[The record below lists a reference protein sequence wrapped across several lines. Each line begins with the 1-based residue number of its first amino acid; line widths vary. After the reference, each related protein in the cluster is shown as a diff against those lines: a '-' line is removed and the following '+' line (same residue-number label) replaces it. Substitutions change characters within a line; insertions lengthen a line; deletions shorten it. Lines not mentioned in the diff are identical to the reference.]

1 MIVKIAEQNFEFD
14 LSKSIGQRE
23 LLDKLFL
30 AYRNK
35 FPFFINLLISIC
47 EIKNVEQ
54 ENKFALAY
62 TKLNIDSERIDIF
75 LNFEK
80 MEKKEFTAEEFL
92 YLIFHEL
99 LHNYFYHFQRF
110 EEFDKDGYYELSNIV
125 QDYYVNAYCN
135 ELIGKHVYEQLEKKH
150 IKGINYDSI
159 FELCKF
165 NNISGLPTSQELRQ
179 QWTDIKLMKFLI
191 NNGIKKNNSSSDNS
205 KDENN
210 SNKNNSKNNNSDN
223 KEVLKIDEHSLSKI
237 SESKNEKNKKL
248 SENSI
253 KEIFKNKIEVIENE
267 LKSQNYSTTESSLFE
282 RKADSIKP
290 DYFLNILKLK
300 RIITKALGK
309 NIEKSYKKLHR
320 KKQGSEIVFKGNL
333 KTNGYKLIIGIDV
346 SGSISEQDL
355 NMFINMLY
363 GLNKKKK
370 DYLFDIIYWS
380 NNDIKKNK
388 TYFEDISDIK
398 EFAKKKVYSTG
409 GTDVTEFHKYLNERY
424 KEPIE
429 VINITDG
436 YFYYDKN
443 LNNNI
448 LKYHFVLTEGVDKS
462 FKDFYSGNTF
472 DIVSIKQEKN

>member
-14 LSKSIGQRE
+14 LNKSIGQRE

-54 ENKFALAY
+54 KHKFALAY

-80 MEKKEFTAEEFL
+80 MEKKNFTAEEFL

-110 EEFDKDGYYELSNIV
+110 EEFDKDGYHELSNIV
-125 QDYYVNAYCN
+125 QDYYVNAYCD
-135 ELIGKHVYEQLEKKH
+135 ELIGKHIYENLKNKN

-159 FELCKF
+159 SELCKF
-165 NNISGLPTSQELRQ
+165 NNISGLPKEQELRQ
-179 QWTDIKLMKFLI
+179 QWTDIKLIKFLI
-191 NNGIKKNNSSSDNS
+191 NNEIKKNSPSNDNDKKGNS
-205 KDENN
+205 ENN
-210 SNKNNSKNNNSDN
+210 NVENEEN
-223 KEVLKIDEHSLSKI
+223 LKIDEHSLCKI
-237 SESKNEKNKKL
+237 SEPKNEKNKNL

-253 KEIFKNKIEVIENE
+253 KEIFKNKIEIIENE
-267 LKSQNYSTTESSLFE
+267 LKSQNYSTTESNLFE

-309 NIEKSYKKLHR
+309 NTEKSYKKLHR

-346 SGSISEQDL
+346 SGSITEADL
-355 NMFINMLY
+355 EKFINMLY

-380 NNDIKKNK
+380 DNDIKKNK

-398 EFAKKKVYSTG
+398 EFAKKKIYSTG
-409 GTDVTEFHKYLNERY
+409 GTDVTEFHNYLNERY

-443 LNNNI
+443 LNKNI
-448 LKYHFVLTEGVDKS
+448 QKYHFVLTEGLNES
-462 FKDFYSGNTF
+462 FKDFYSENTF

>member
-54 ENKFALAY
+54 EHKFALAY

-80 MEKKEFTAEEFL
+80 MQKKNFTAEEFL

-110 EEFDKDGYYELSNIV
+110 EEFDKDGYSELSNIV

-135 ELIGKHVYEQLEKKH
+135 ELIGEHVYKNLKNKK
-150 IKGINYDSI
+150 INGINYDSI
-159 FELCKF
+159 SELCNF
-165 NNISGLPTSQELRQ
+165 NNISGLPKEEELRQ

-191 NNGIKKNNSSSDNS
+191 NNGTKKNSPSNDNG
-205 KDENN
+205 KDKNGN
-210 SNKNNSKNNNSDN
+210 NKNNNTENEEN
-223 KEVLKIDEHSLSKI
+223 LKIDEHSLCKI
-237 SESKNEKNKKL
+237 SEPKNEKNKNL

-253 KEIFKNKIEVIENE
+253 KEIFKNKIEVVENE
-267 LKSQNYSTTESSLFE
+267 LKSQNYSTTESGLFE

-300 RIITKALGK
+300 RIIIKALGK
-309 NIEKSYKKLHR
+309 NTEKSYKKLHR

-355 NMFINMLY
+355 NLFINMLY

-398 EFAKKKVYSTG
+398 EFAKKGVYSTG

-436 YFYYDKN
+436 YFSYDKN

-448 LKYHFVLTEGVDKS
+448 QKYHFVLTEQLSES
-462 FKDFYSGNTF
+462 FKNFYSGNTF

>member
-54 ENKFALAY
+54 EHKFALAY

-80 MEKKEFTAEEFL
+80 MENKNFTAEEFL

-110 EEFDKDGYYELSNIV
+110 EEFDKDGYSELSNIV

-135 ELIGKHVYEQLEKKH
+135 ELIGEHVYKNLKNKK
-150 IKGINYDSI
+150 IDGINYDSI
-159 FELCKF
+159 SELCNF
-165 NNISGLPTSQELRQ
+165 NNISGLPKEEELRQ

-191 NNGIKKNNSSSDNS
+191 NNGTKKNSPSNDNG
-205 KDENN
+205 KDKNGN
-210 SNKNNSKNNNSDN
+210 NKNNNTKNEEN
-223 KEVLKIDEHSLSKI
+223 LKIDEHSLCKI
-237 SESKNEKNKKL
+237 SEPKNEKNKNL

-253 KEIFKNKIEVIENE
+253 KEIFKNKIEVVDNE
-267 LKSQNYSTTESSLFE
+267 LKSQNYSTTESGLFE

-309 NIEKSYKKLHR
+309 NTEKSYKKLHR

-355 NMFINMLY
+355 NLFINMLY

-398 EFAKKKVYSTG
+398 EFAKKGVYSTG

-436 YFYYDKN
+436 YFSYDKN
-443 LNNNI
+443 LNSNI
-448 LKYHFVLTEGVDKS
+448 QKYHFVLTEQLSES
-462 FKDFYSGNTF
+462 FKNFYSGNTF
-472 DIVSIKQEKN
+472 DIVNIKQEKN

>member
-54 ENKFALAY
+54 EHKFALAY

-80 MEKKEFTAEEFL
+80 MEKKNFTAEEFL

-110 EEFDKDGYYELSNIV
+110 EEFDKDGYSELSNIV

-135 ELIGKHVYEQLEKKH
+135 ELIGKHVYENLKNKK
-150 IKGINYDSI
+150 IDGINYDSI
-159 FELCKF
+159 SELCNF
-165 NNISGLPTSQELRQ
+165 NNISGLPKEEELRQ

-191 NNGIKKNNSSSDNS
+191 NNGTKKNSPSNDNG
-205 KDENN
+205 KDKNGN
-210 SNKNNSKNNNSDN
+210 NKNNNAENEEN
-223 KEVLKIDEHSLSKI
+223 LKIDEHSLCKI
-237 SESKNEKNKKL
+237 SEPKNEKNKNL

-253 KEIFKNKIEVIENE
+253 KEIFKNKIEVVENE
-267 LKSQNYSTTESSLFE
+267 LKSQNYSTTESGLFE

-309 NIEKSYKKLHR
+309 NTEKSYKKLHR

-355 NMFINMLY
+355 NLFINMLY

-398 EFAKKKVYSTG
+398 EFAKKGVYSTG

-436 YFYYDKN
+436 YFSYDKN
-443 LNNNI
+443 LNSNI
-448 LKYHFVLTEGVDKS
+448 QKYHFVLTEQLSES
-462 FKDFYSGNTF
+462 FKNFYSGNTF
-472 DIVSIKQEKN
+472 DIVNIKQEKN

>member
-54 ENKFALAY
+54 EHKFALAY

-80 MEKKEFTAEEFL
+80 MEKKNFTAEEFL

-110 EEFDKDGYYELSNIV
+110 EEFDKDGYHELSNIV

-135 ELIGKHVYEQLEKKH
+135 ELIGKHVYENLKNKK
-150 IKGINYDSI
+150 IDGINYDSI
-159 FELCKF
+159 SELCNF
-165 NNISGLPTSQELRQ
+165 NNISGLPKEEELRQ

-191 NNGIKKNNSSSDNS
+191 NNGTKKNSPSNDNS
-205 KDENN
+205 KDKNGN
-210 SNKNNSKNNNSDN
+210 NKNNNAENEEN
-223 KEVLKIDEHSLSKI
+223 LKMDEHSLCKI
-237 SESKNEKNKKL
+237 SEPKNEKNKNL

-253 KEIFKNKIEVIENE
+253 KEIFKNKIEVVENE
-267 LKSQNYSTTESSLFE
+267 LKSQNYSTTESGLFE

-309 NIEKSYKKLHR
+309 NTEKSYKKLHR

-355 NMFINMLY
+355 NLFINMLY

-398 EFAKKKVYSTG
+398 EFAKKGVYSTG

-436 YFYYDKN
+436 FFSYDKN
-443 LNNNI
+443 LNSNI
-448 LKYHFVLTEGVDKS
+448 QKYHFVLTEQLSES
-462 FKDFYSGNTF
+462 FKNFYSGNTF
-472 DIVSIKQEKN
+472 DIVNIKQEKN

>member
-14 LSKSIGQRE
+14 LNKSIEQRE

-75 LNFEK
+75 LNFETMK
-80 MEKKEFTAEEFL
+80 KKEFTAEEFL

-110 EEFDKDGYYELSNIV
+110 EEFDKDGYHELSNIV

-135 ELIGKHVYEQLEKKH
+135 ELIGKHVYENLKNKNIE
-150 IKGINYDSI
+150 GINYDSI
-159 FELCKF
+159 SELCKF

-191 NNGIKKNNSSSDNS
+191 NNGIKKNNL
-205 KDENN
+205 
-210 SNKNNSKNNNSDN
+210 SNDNSKNNNNNNSDN
-223 KEVLKIDEHSLSKI
+223 EEALKIDEHNLSKVND
-237 SESKNEKNKKL
+237 SKNEKNKKL

-267 LKSQNYSTTESSLFE
+267 LKNQNYSTTESNLFE

-290 DYFLNILKLK
+290 DYFLNTLKLK
-300 RIITKALGK
+300 RIIMKALGK
-309 NIEKSYKKLHR
+309 NTEKSYKKLHR

-355 NMFINMLY
+355 NMFVNMLY

-380 NNDIKKNK
+380 DNDIKQNK

-409 GTDVTEFHKYLNERY
+409 GTDITEFHKYLNERY

-443 LNNNI
+443 LNKNI
-448 LKYHFVLTEGVDKS
+448 LKYHFVLTEGLNEN
-462 FKDFYSGNTF
+462 FKDFYSENTF

>member
-1 MIVKIAEQNFEFD
+1 MIIKIAEQNFEFD

-54 ENKFALAY
+54 EHKFALAY

-80 MEKKEFTAEEFL
+80 MQKKNFTAEEFL

-110 EEFDKDGYYELSNIV
+110 EEFDKDGYSELSNIV

-135 ELIGKHVYEQLEKKH
+135 ELIGKHVYENLKNKN

-159 FELCKF
+159 SELCNF
-165 NNISGLPTSQELRQ
+165 NNISGLPKEEELRQ

-191 NNGIKKNNSSSDNS
+191 NNGTKKSSPSNDNG
-205 KDENN
+205 KDKNGN
-210 SNKNNSKNNNSDN
+210 NKNNNAENEGN
-223 KEVLKIDEHSLSKI
+223 LKIDEHSLCKI
-237 SESKNEKNKKL
+237 SEPKNEKNKNL

-253 KEIFKNKIEVIENE
+253 KEIFKNKIEVVENE
-267 LKSQNYSTTESSLFE
+267 LKSQNYSTAESGLFE

-309 NIEKSYKKLHR
+309 NTEKSYKKLHR

-355 NMFINMLY
+355 NLFINMLY

-398 EFAKKKVYSTG
+398 EFAKKGVYSTG

-436 YFYYDKN
+436 FFSYDKN
-443 LNNNI
+443 LNSNI
-448 LKYHFVLTEGVDKS
+448 QKYHFVLTEQLSES
-462 FKDFYSGNTF
+462 FKNFYSGNTF
-472 DIVSIKQEKN
+472 DIVNIKQEKN

>member
-1 MIVKIAEQNFEFD
+1 MIIKIAEQNFEFD

-54 ENKFALAY
+54 EHKFALAY

-80 MEKKEFTAEEFL
+80 MEKKNFTAEEFL

-110 EEFDKDGYYELSNIV
+110 EEFDKDGYSELSNIV

-135 ELIGKHVYEQLEKKH
+135 ELIGKQIYENLKNKN

-159 FELCKF
+159 SELCNF
-165 NNISGLPTSQELRQ
+165 NNISGLPGEEELRQ

-191 NNGIKKNNSSSDNS
+191 NNGTKKNSPSNDNG
-205 KDENN
+205 KDKNGN
-210 SNKNNSKNNNSDN
+210 NKNNNAENEEN
-223 KEVLKIDEHSLSKI
+223 LKMDEHSLSKV
-237 SESKNEKNKKL
+237 SEPKNEKNKNL

-253 KEIFKNKIEVIENE
+253 KEIFKNKIEVVENE
-267 LKSQNYSTTESSLFE
+267 LKSQNYSTTESGLFE

-309 NIEKSYKKLHR
+309 NTEKSYKKLHR

-398 EFAKKKVYSTG
+398 EFAKKGVYSTG

-436 YFYYDKN
+436 YFSYDKN
-443 LNNNI
+443 LNSNI
-448 LKYHFVLTEGVDKS
+448 QKYHFVLTEQLSES
-462 FKDFYSGNTF
+462 FKNFYSGNTF
-472 DIVSIKQEKN
+472 DIVNIKQEKN

>member
-1 MIVKIAEQNFEFD
+1 MIIKIAEQNFEFD

-35 FPFFINLLISIC
+35 FPFFINLLILIC

-54 ENKFALAY
+54 EHKFALAY

-80 MEKKEFTAEEFL
+80 MEKKNFTAEEFL

-110 EEFDKDGYYELSNIV
+110 EEFDKDGYSELSNIV

-135 ELIGKHVYEQLEKKH
+135 ELIGKQIYENLKNKN

-159 FELCKF
+159 SELCNF
-165 NNISGLPTSQELRQ
+165 NNISGLPGEEELRQ

-191 NNGIKKNNSSSDNS
+191 NNGTKKNSPSNDNG
-205 KDENN
+205 KDKNGN
-210 SNKNNSKNNNSDN
+210 NKNNNAENEEN
-223 KEVLKIDEHSLSKI
+223 LKMDEHSLSKV
-237 SESKNEKNKKL
+237 SEPKNEKNKNL

-253 KEIFKNKIEVIENE
+253 KEIFKNKIEVVENE
-267 LKSQNYSTTESSLFE
+267 LKSQNYSTTESGLFE

-309 NIEKSYKKLHR
+309 NTEKSYKKLHR

-398 EFAKKKVYSTG
+398 EFAKKGVYSTG

-436 YFYYDKN
+436 YFSYDKN
-443 LNNNI
+443 LNSNI
-448 LKYHFVLTEGVDKS
+448 QKYHFVLTEQLSES
-462 FKDFYSGNTF
+462 FKNFYSGNTF
-472 DIVSIKQEKN
+472 DIVNIKQEKN

>member
-54 ENKFALAY
+54 EHKFALAY

-80 MEKKEFTAEEFL
+80 MEKKNFTAEEFL

-110 EEFDKDGYYELSNIV
+110 EEFDKDGYSELSNIV

-135 ELIGKHVYEQLEKKH
+135 ELIGKHVYENLKNKK
-150 IKGINYDSI
+150 IDGINYDSI
-159 FELCKF
+159 SELCNF
-165 NNISGLPTSQELRQ
+165 NNISGLPKEEELRQ

-191 NNGIKKNNSSSDNS
+191 NNGTKKNSPSNDNG
-205 KDENN
+205 KDKNGN
-210 SNKNNSKNNNSDN
+210 NKNNNAENEEN
-223 KEVLKIDEHSLSKI
+223 LKIDEHSLCKI
-237 SESKNEKNKKL
+237 SEPKNEKNKNL

-253 KEIFKNKIEVIENE
+253 KEIFKNKIEVVENE
-267 LKSQNYSTTESSLFE
+267 LKSQNYSTTEFGLFE

-309 NIEKSYKKLHR
+309 NTEKSYKKLHR

-355 NMFINMLY
+355 NLFINMLY

-398 EFAKKKVYSTG
+398 EFTKKGVYSTG

-436 YFYYDKN
+436 YFSYDKN
-443 LNNNI
+443 LNSNI
-448 LKYHFVLTEGVDKS
+448 QKYHFVLTEQLSES
-462 FKDFYSGNTF
+462 FKNFYSGNTF
-472 DIVSIKQEKN
+472 DIVNIKQEKN

>member
-54 ENKFALAY
+54 EHKFALAY

-80 MEKKEFTAEEFL
+80 MEKKNFTAEEFL

-110 EEFDKDGYYELSNIV
+110 EEFDKDGYSELSNIV

-135 ELIGKHVYEQLEKKH
+135 ELIGEHVYEHLKNKK

-159 FELCKF
+159 SELCNF
-165 NNISGLPTSQELRQ
+165 NNISGLPKEEELRQ

-191 NNGIKKNNSSSDNS
+191 NNGTKKNSPSNDNG
-205 KDENN
+205 KDKNGN
-210 SNKNNSKNNNSDN
+210 NKNNNTENEEN
-223 KEVLKIDEHSLSKI
+223 LKIDEHSLCKI
-237 SESKNEKNKKL
+237 SEPKNEKNKNL

-253 KEIFKNKIEVIENE
+253 KEIFKNKIEVVENE
-267 LKSQNYSTTESSLFE
+267 LKSQNYSTTESGLFE

-309 NIEKSYKKLHR
+309 NTEKSYKNLHR

-355 NMFINMLY
+355 NLFINMLY

-370 DYLFDIIYWS
+370 DYLFDIVYWS

-398 EFAKKKVYSTG
+398 EFAKKNVYSTS

-436 YFYYDKN
+436 YFSYDKD

-448 LKYHFVLTEGVDKS
+448 QKYHFVLTEQLSEG
-462 FKDFYSGNTF
+462 FKNFYSGNTF

>member
-1 MIVKIAEQNFEFD
+1 MIIKIAEQNFEFD

-54 ENKFALAY
+54 EHKFALAY

-80 MEKKEFTAEEFL
+80 MEKKNFTAEEFL

-110 EEFDKDGYYELSNIV
+110 EEFDKDGYSELSNIV

-135 ELIGKHVYEQLEKKH
+135 ELIGKQIYENLKNKN

-159 FELCKF
+159 SELCNF
-165 NNISGLPTSQELRQ
+165 NNISGLPGEEELRQ

-191 NNGIKKNNSSSDNS
+191 NNGTKKNSPSNDNG
-205 KDENN
+205 KDKNGN
-210 SNKNNSKNNNSDN
+210 NKNNNAENEEN
-223 KEVLKIDEHSLSKI
+223 LKMDEHSLSKV
-237 SESKNEKNKKL
+237 SEPKNEKNKNL

-253 KEIFKNKIEVIENE
+253 KEIFKNKIEVVENE
-267 LKSQNYSTTESSLFE
+267 LKSQNYSTTESGLFE

-309 NIEKSYKKLHR
+309 NTEKSYKKLHR

-398 EFAKKKVYSTG
+398 EFAKKGVYSTG

-436 YFYYDKN
+436 YFSYDKN
-443 LNNNI
+443 LNSNI
-448 LKYHFVLTEGVDKS
+448 QKYHFVLTEQLSES
-462 FKDFYSGNTF
+462 FKTFYSGNTF
-472 DIVSIKQEKN
+472 DIVNIKQEKN

>member
-54 ENKFALAY
+54 EHKFALAY

-80 MEKKEFTAEEFL
+80 MEKKNFTAEEFL

-110 EEFDKDGYYELSNIV
+110 EEFDKDGYHELSNIV

-135 ELIGKHVYEQLEKKH
+135 ELIGKHVYENLKNKN
-150 IKGINYDSI
+150 IKGVNYDSI
-159 FELCKF
+159 SELCNF
-165 NNISGLPTSQELRQ
+165 NNISGLPKEEELRQ

-191 NNGIKKNNSSSDNS
+191 NNGTKKSSPSNDNG
-205 KDENN
+205 KDKNGN
-210 SNKNNSKNNNSDN
+210 NKNNNAENEGN
-223 KEVLKIDEHSLSKI
+223 LKIDEHSLCKI
-237 SESKNEKNKKL
+237 SEPKNEKNKNL

-253 KEIFKNKIEVIENE
+253 KEIFKNKIEVVENE
-267 LKSQNYSTTESSLFE
+267 LKSQNYSTAESGLFE

-309 NIEKSYKKLHR
+309 NTEKSYKKLHR

-355 NMFINMLY
+355 NLFINMLY

-398 EFAKKKVYSTG
+398 EFAKKGVYSTG
-409 GTDVTEFHKYLNERY
+409 GTDITEFHKYLNEKY

-436 YFYYDKN
+436 FFSYDKN
-443 LNNNI
+443 LNSNI
-448 LKYHFVLTEGVDKS
+448 QKYHFVLTEQLSES
-462 FKDFYSGNTF
+462 FKNFYSGNTF
-472 DIVSIKQEKN
+472 DIVNIKQEKN

>member
-1 MIVKIAEQNFEFD
+1 MIVKIADQNFEFD
-14 LSKSIGQRE
+14 LKKSIGQRE

-54 ENKFALAY
+54 EHKFALAY

-80 MEKKEFTAEEFL
+80 MQKKNFTAEEFL

-110 EEFDKDGYYELSNIV
+110 EEFDKDGYSELSNIV

-135 ELIGKHVYEQLEKKH
+135 ELIGKHVYENLKNKN

-159 FELCKF
+159 SELCNF
-165 NNISGLPTSQELRQ
+165 NNISGLPKEEELRQ

-191 NNGIKKNNSSSDNS
+191 NNGTKKNSSSNDNG
-205 KDENN
+205 KDKNGN
-210 SNKNNSKNNNSDN
+210 NKNNNAENEEN
-223 KEVLKIDEHSLSKI
+223 LKMDEHSLSKV
-237 SESKNEKNKKL
+237 SEPKNEKNKNL

-253 KEIFKNKIEVIENE
+253 KEIFKNKIEVVENE
-267 LKSQNYSTTESSLFE
+267 LKSQNYSTTESGLFE

-300 RIITKALGK
+300 RIVTKALGK
-309 NIEKSYKKLHR
+309 NTEKSYKKLHR

-355 NMFINMLY
+355 NLFINMLY

-398 EFAKKKVYSTG
+398 EFAKKNVYSTG

-436 YFYYDKN
+436 YFSYDKN
-443 LNNNI
+443 LNSNI
-448 LKYHFVLTEGVDKS
+448 QKYHFVLTEQLSES
-462 FKDFYSGNTF
+462 FKNFYSGNTF
-472 DIVSIKQEKN
+472 DIVNIKQEKN

>member
-54 ENKFALAY
+54 EHKFALAY

-80 MEKKEFTAEEFL
+80 MQKKNFTTEEFL

-110 EEFDKDGYYELSNIV
+110 EEFYKDGYSELSNIV

-135 ELIGKHVYEQLEKKH
+135 ELIGKHVYENLKNKK
-150 IKGINYDSI
+150 INGINYDSI
-159 FELCKF
+159 SELCNF
-165 NNISGLPTSQELRQ
+165 NNISGLPKEDELRQ

-191 NNGIKKNNSSSDNS
+191 NNGTKKNSPSNDNG
-205 KDENN
+205 KDKNGN
-210 SNKNNSKNNNSDN
+210 NKNNNAENEEN
-223 KEVLKIDEHSLSKI
+223 LKMDEHSLCKI
-237 SESKNEKNKKL
+237 SEPKNEKNKNL

-253 KEIFKNKIEVIENE
+253 KEIFKNKIEVVENE
-267 LKSQNYSTTESSLFE
+267 LKSQNYSTTESGLFE

-309 NIEKSYKKLHR
+309 NTEKSYKKLHR

-355 NMFINMLY
+355 NLFINMLY

-388 TYFEDISDIK
+388 TYFEDIIDIK
-398 EFAKKKVYSTG
+398 EFAKKGVYSTG

-436 YFYYDKN
+436 FFSYDKN
-443 LNNNI
+443 LNSNI
-448 LKYHFVLTEGVDKS
+448 QKYHFVLTEQLSES
-462 FKDFYSGNTF
+462 FKNFYSGNTF
-472 DIVSIKQEKN
+472 DIVNIKQEKN

>member
-1 MIVKIAEQNFEFD
+1 MIIKIAEQNFEFD

-54 ENKFALAY
+54 EHKFALAY

-80 MEKKEFTAEEFL
+80 MEKKNFTAEELL

-110 EEFDKDGYYELSNIV
+110 EEFDKDGYSELSNIV

-135 ELIGKHVYEQLEKKH
+135 ELIGKQIYENLKNKN

-159 FELCKF
+159 SELCNF
-165 NNISGLPTSQELRQ
+165 NNISGLPGEEELRQ
-179 QWTDIKLMKFLI
+179 QWTDIKLIKFLI
-191 NNGIKKNNSSSDNS
+191 NNGAKKNNQSDDDGKN
-205 KDENN
+205 KNGN
-210 SNKNNSKNNNSDN
+210 NKNNCENEN
-223 KEVLKIDEHSLSKI
+223 LKIDEHSLSKV
-237 SESKNEKNKKL
+237 SEPKNEKNKNL

-253 KEIFKNKIEVIENE
+253 KEIFKNKIEVVENE
-267 LKSQNYSTTESSLFE
+267 LKSQSYSTAESGLFE
-282 RKADSIKP
+282 RKANSIKP

-309 NIEKSYKKLHR
+309 NTEKSYKKLHR
-320 KKQGSEIVFKGNL
+320 KKQGSEIIFKGNL

-355 NMFINMLY
+355 NLFINMLY

-398 EFAKKKVYSTG
+398 EFAKKGVYSTG

-436 YFYYDKN
+436 YFSYDKN
-443 LNNNI
+443 LNSNI
-448 LKYHFVLTEGVDKS
+448 QKYHFVLTEQLSES
-462 FKDFYSGNTF
+462 FKNFYSGNTF
-472 DIVSIKQEKN
+472 DIVNIKQEKN

>member
-54 ENKFALAY
+54 EHKFALAY

-80 MEKKEFTAEEFL
+80 MEKKNFTAEEFL

-110 EEFDKDGYYELSNIV
+110 EEFDKDGYSELSNIV

-135 ELIGKHVYEQLEKKH
+135 ELIGEHVYKQLKNKK
-150 IKGINYDSI
+150 IDGINYDSI
-159 FELCKF
+159 SELCNF
-165 NNISGLPTSQELRQ
+165 NNISGLPKEEELRQ

-191 NNGIKKNNSSSDNS
+191 NNGTKKNSPSNDNG
-205 KDENN
+205 KDKNGN
-210 SNKNNSKNNNSDN
+210 NKNNNAENEEN
-223 KEVLKIDEHSLSKI
+223 LKMDENSLSKV
-237 SESKNEKNKKL
+237 SEPKNEKNKNL

-253 KEIFKNKIEVIENE
+253 KEIFKNKIEVVENE
-267 LKSQNYSTTESSLFE
+267 LKSQNYSTTESGLFE

-309 NIEKSYKKLHR
+309 NTEKSYKKLHR

-355 NMFINMLY
+355 NLFINMLY

-398 EFAKKKVYSTG
+398 EFAKKGVYSTG

-436 YFYYDKN
+436 YFSYDKN
-443 LNNNI
+443 LNSNI
-448 LKYHFVLTEGVDKS
+448 QKYHFVLTEQLSES
-462 FKDFYSGNTF
+462 FKNFYSGNTF
-472 DIVSIKQEKN
+472 DIVNIKQEKN

>member
-54 ENKFALAY
+54 EHKFALAY

-80 MEKKEFTAEEFL
+80 MEKKNFTAEEFL

-110 EEFDKDGYYELSNIV
+110 EEFDKDGYSELSNII

-135 ELIGKHVYEQLEKKH
+135 ELIGKHVYENLKNKK
-150 IKGINYDSI
+150 IDGINYDSI
-159 FELCKF
+159 SELCNF
-165 NNISGLPTSQELRQ
+165 NNISGLPKEEELRQ

-191 NNGIKKNNSSSDNS
+191 NNGTKKNSPSNDNG
-205 KDENN
+205 KDKNGN
-210 SNKNNSKNNNSDN
+210 NKNNNAENEEN
-223 KEVLKIDEHSLSKI
+223 LKMDEHSLSKV
-237 SESKNEKNKKL
+237 SEPKNEKNKNL

-253 KEIFKNKIEVIENE
+253 KEIFKNKIEVVENE
-267 LKSQNYSTTESSLFE
+267 LKSQSYSTTESGLFE
-282 RKADSIKP
+282 RKANSIKP

-300 RIITKALGK
+300 RIVTKALGK
-309 NIEKSYKKLHR
+309 NTEKSYKKLHR

-355 NMFINMLY
+355 NIFINMLY

-398 EFAKKKVYSTG
+398 EFAKKGVYSTG

-436 YFYYDKN
+436 YFSYDKN
-443 LNNNI
+443 LNSNI
-448 LKYHFVLTEGVDKS
+448 QKYHFVLTEQFSES
-462 FKDFYSGNTF
+462 FKNFYSGNTF
-472 DIVSIKQEKN
+472 DIVNIKQEKN

>member
-14 LSKSIGQRE
+14 LSKSVGQRE

-54 ENKFALAY
+54 EHKFALAY

-80 MEKKEFTAEEFL
+80 MQKKNFTAEEFL

-110 EEFDKDGYYELSNIV
+110 EEFDKDGYSELSNIV

-135 ELIGKHVYEQLEKKH
+135 ELIGEHVYKNLKNKK
-150 IKGINYDSI
+150 IDGINYDSI
-159 FELCKF
+159 SKLCNF
-165 NNISGLPTSQELRQ
+165 NNISGLPKEEELRQ

-191 NNGIKKNNSSSDNS
+191 NNGTKKNSSSNDNG
-205 KDENN
+205 KDKNGN
-210 SNKNNSKNNNSDN
+210 NKNNNAENEEN
-223 KEVLKIDEHSLSKI
+223 LKIDEHNLCKI
-237 SESKNEKNKKL
+237 SEPKNEKNKNL

-253 KEIFKNKIEVIENE
+253 KEIFKNKIEVVENE
-267 LKSQNYSTTESSLFE
+267 LKSQNYSTTESGLFE

-300 RIITKALGK
+300 RIVTKALGK
-309 NIEKSYKKLHR
+309 NTEKSYKKLHR

-355 NMFINMLY
+355 NLFINMLY

-380 NNDIKKNK
+380 NNNIKKNK

-398 EFAKKKVYSTG
+398 EFAKKGVYSTG

-436 YFYYDKN
+436 YFSYDKN
-443 LNNNI
+443 LNSNI
-448 LKYHFVLTEGVDKS
+448 QKYHFVLTEQLSES
-462 FKDFYSGNTF
+462 FKNFYSGNTF
-472 DIVSIKQEKN
+472 DIVNIKQEKN

>member
-54 ENKFALAY
+54 EHKFALAY

-80 MEKKEFTAEEFL
+80 MEKKNFTAEEFL

-110 EEFDKDGYYELSNIV
+110 EEFDKDGYSELSNIV

-135 ELIGKHVYEQLEKKH
+135 ELIGEHVYKQLKNKK
-150 IKGINYDSI
+150 IDGINYDSI
-159 FELCKF
+159 SELCNF
-165 NNISGLPTSQELRQ
+165 NNISGLPKEEELRQ

-191 NNGIKKNNSSSDNS
+191 NNGTKKNSQSNDNG
-205 KDENN
+205 KDKNGN
-210 SNKNNSKNNNSDN
+210 NKNNNAENEEN
-223 KEVLKIDEHSLSKI
+223 LKMDENSLSKV
-237 SESKNEKNKKL
+237 SEPKNEKNKNL

-253 KEIFKNKIEVIENE
+253 KEIFKNKIEVVENE
-267 LKSQNYSTTESSLFE
+267 LKSQNYSTTESGLFE

-309 NIEKSYKKLHR
+309 NTEKSYKKLHR

-355 NMFINMLY
+355 NLFINMLY

-398 EFAKKKVYSTG
+398 EFAKKGVYSTG

-436 YFYYDKN
+436 YFSYDKN
-443 LNNNI
+443 LNSNI
-448 LKYHFVLTEGVDKS
+448 QKYHFVLTEQLSES
-462 FKDFYSGNTF
+462 FKNFYSGNTF
-472 DIVSIKQEKN
+472 DIVNIKQEKN

>member
-1 MIVKIAEQNFEFD
+1 MIIKIAEQNFEFD

-54 ENKFALAY
+54 EHKFALAY

-80 MEKKEFTAEEFL
+80 MEKKNFTAEEFL

-110 EEFDKDGYYELSNIV
+110 EEFDKDGYSELSNIV

-135 ELIGKHVYEQLEKKH
+135 ELIGKHVYENLKNKN
-150 IKGINYDSI
+150 IKGINYDFIS
-159 FELCKF
+159 ELCNF
-165 NNISGLPTSQELRQ
+165 NNISGLPKEEELRQ

-191 NNGIKKNNSSSDNS
+191 NNGTKKNSPSNDNG
-205 KDENN
+205 KDKNGN
-210 SNKNNSKNNNSDN
+210 NKNNNAENEEN
-223 KEVLKIDEHSLSKI
+223 LKMDEHSLSKV
-237 SESKNEKNKKL
+237 SEPKNEKNKNL

-253 KEIFKNKIEVIENE
+253 KEIFKNKIEVVENE
-267 LKSQNYSTTESSLFE
+267 LKSQNYSTTESGLFE

-309 NIEKSYKKLHR
+309 NTEKSYKKLHR

-355 NMFINMLY
+355 NLFINMLY

-398 EFAKKKVYSTG
+398 EFAKKGVYSTG

-436 YFYYDKN
+436 YFSYDKN
-443 LNNNI
+443 LNSNI
-448 LKYHFVLTEGVDKS
+448 QKYHFVLTEQLSES
-462 FKDFYSGNTF
+462 FKNFYSGNTF
-472 DIVSIKQEKN
+472 DIVNIKQEKN

>member
-14 LSKSIGQRE
+14 LNKSIGQRE

-75 LNFEK
+75 LNFETMK
-80 MEKKEFTAEEFL
+80 KKEFTAEEFL

-110 EEFDKDGYYELSNIV
+110 KEFDKDGYHELSNIV

-135 ELIGKHVYEQLEKKH
+135 ELIGKHVYENLKNKNIE
-150 IKGINYDSI
+150 GINYDSI
-159 FELCKF
+159 SELCKF

-191 NNGIKKNNSSSDNS
+191 NNGIKKNNLSNDNS
-205 KDENN
+205 KN
-210 SNKNNSKNNNSDN
+210 KNNNSDN
-223 KEVLKIDEHSLSKI
+223 EKALKIDEHNLSKVND
-237 SESKNEKNKKL
+237 SKNEKNKKL

-267 LKSQNYSTTESSLFE
+267 LKNQNYSTTESSLFE

-290 DYFLNILKLK
+290 DYFLNTLKLK
-300 RIITKALGK
+300 RIIMKALGK
-309 NIEKSYKKLHR
+309 NTEKSYKKLHR

-355 NMFINMLY
+355 NMFVNMLY

-370 DYLFDIIYWS
+370 DYLFDIVYWS
-380 NNDIKKNK
+380 DNDIKQNK

-409 GTDVTEFHKYLNERY
+409 GTDVTEFHNYLNERY

-443 LNNNI
+443 LNKNI
-448 LKYHFVLTEGVDKS
+448 LKYHFVLTEGLNES
-462 FKDFYSGNTF
+462 FKDFYSENTF

>member
-1 MIVKIAEQNFEFD
+1 MIVKIADQNFEFD
-14 LSKSIGQRE
+14 LKKSIGQRE

-54 ENKFALAY
+54 EHKFALAY

-80 MEKKEFTAEEFL
+80 MEKKNFTAEEFL

-110 EEFDKDGYYELSNIV
+110 EEFDKDGYSELSNIV

-135 ELIGKHVYEQLEKKH
+135 ELIGEHVYQQLKNKN
-150 IKGINYDSI
+150 IKGISYDSI
-159 FELCKF
+159 SELCNF
-165 NNISGLPTSQELRQ
+165 NNISGLPKEEELRQ

-191 NNGIKKNNSSSDNS
+191 NNGTKKNSPSNDNG
-205 KDENN
+205 KDKNGN
-210 SNKNNSKNNNSDN
+210 NKNNNAENEEN
-223 KEVLKIDEHSLSKI
+223 LKMDEHSLSKI
-237 SESKNEKNKKL
+237 SEPKNEKNKNL

-253 KEIFKNKIEVIENE
+253 KEIFKNKIEVVENE
-267 LKSQNYSTTESSLFE
+267 LKSQSYSTAESGLFE

-309 NIEKSYKKLHR
+309 NTEKSYKKLHR

-355 NMFINMLY
+355 NLFINMLY

-398 EFAKKKVYSTG
+398 EFAKKGVYSTG

-436 YFYYDKN
+436 YFSYDKN
-443 LNNNI
+443 LNSNI
-448 LKYHFVLTEGVDKS
+448 QKYHFVLTEQLSES
-462 FKDFYSGNTF
+462 FKNFYSGNTF
-472 DIVSIKQEKN
+472 DIVNIKQEKN

>member
-1 MIVKIAEQNFEFD
+1 MILKIAEQNFEFD
-14 LSKSIGQRE
+14 LSKDIGQRE

-54 ENKFALAY
+54 EHKFALAY

-75 LNFEK
+75 LNFKK
-80 MEKKEFTAEEFL
+80 MEKKNFTAEEFL

-125 QDYYVNAYCN
+125 QDYYVNAYCD
-135 ELIGKHVYEQLEKKH
+135 ELIGKHIYENLKNKN

-159 FELCKF
+159 SELCKF
-165 NNISGLPTSQELRQ
+165 NNISGLPKEQELRQ

-191 NNGIKKNNSSSDNS
+191 NNEIKKNSPSNDNDKKGNSG
-205 KDENN
+205 
-210 SNKNNSKNNNSDN
+210 NNNVEN
-223 KEVLKIDEHSLSKI
+223 EENLKIDEHSLSKI
-237 SESKNEKNKKL
+237 SDSKNEKNKKL
-248 SENSI
+248 SEDSI

-309 NIEKSYKKLHR
+309 NTEKSYKKLHR

-436 YFYYDKN
+436 YFSYDKN
-443 LNNNI
+443 LNSNI
-448 LKYHFVLTEGVDKS
+448 QKYHFVLTEELNKN
-462 FKDFYSGNTF
+462 FKDFYSENTF
-472 DIVSIKQEKN
+472 DVVSIKQEKN

>member
-1 MIVKIAEQNFEFD
+1 MIIKIAEQNFEFD

-54 ENKFALAY
+54 EHKFALAY

-80 MEKKEFTAEEFL
+80 MEKKNFTAEEFL

-110 EEFDKDGYYELSNIV
+110 EEFDKDGYSELSNIV

-135 ELIGKHVYEQLEKKH
+135 ELIGKHVYENLKNKN

-159 FELCKF
+159 SELCNF
-165 NNISGLPTSQELRQ
+165 NNISGLPKEEELRQ

-191 NNGIKKNNSSSDNS
+191 NNGTKKNSPSNDNG
-205 KDENN
+205 KDKNGN
-210 SNKNNSKNNNSDN
+210 NKNNNAENEEN
-223 KEVLKIDEHSLSKI
+223 LKMDEHSLSKV
-237 SESKNEKNKKL
+237 SEPKNEKNKNL

-253 KEIFKNKIEVIENE
+253 KEIFKNKIEVVENE
-267 LKSQNYSTTESSLFE
+267 LKSQNYSTTESGLFE

-309 NIEKSYKKLHR
+309 NTEKSYKKLHR

-355 NMFINMLY
+355 NLFINMLY

-398 EFAKKKVYSTG
+398 EFAKKGVYSTG

-436 YFYYDKN
+436 YFSYDKN
-443 LNNNI
+443 LNSNI
-448 LKYHFVLTEGVDKS
+448 QKYHFVLTEQLSES
-462 FKDFYSGNTF
+462 FKNFYSGNTF
-472 DIVSIKQEKN
+472 DIVNIKQEKN

>member
-14 LSKSIGQRE
+14 LSKGIGQRE

-54 ENKFALAY
+54 EHKFALAY

-75 LNFEK
+75 LNFET

-110 EEFDKDGYYELSNIV
+110 EEFDKDGYHELSNIV
-125 QDYYVNAYCN
+125 QDYYVNAYCD
-135 ELIGKHVYEQLEKKH
+135 ELIGKHVYENLKNKNIE
-150 IKGINYDSI
+150 GINYDSI
-159 FELCKF
+159 SELCKF

-191 NNGIKKNNSSSDNS
+191 NNGIKKNSQSNNNNDKKSNS
-205 KDENN
+205 ENN
-210 SNKNNSKNNNSDN
+210 NVENEEN
-223 KEVLKIDEHSLSKI
+223 LKIDEHSLCKI
-237 SESKNEKNKKL
+237 NEPKNEKNKNL

-267 LKSQNYSTTESSLFE
+267 LKNQNYSTTESNLFE

-290 DYFLNILKLK
+290 DYFLNTLKLK
-300 RIITKALGK
+300 RIIMKALGK
-309 NIEKSYKKLHR
+309 NTEKSYKKLHR

-355 NMFINMLY
+355 NMFVNMLY

-380 NNDIKKNK
+380 DNDIKQNK
-388 TYFEDISDIK
+388 TYFEDINDIK

-409 GTDVTEFHKYLNERY
+409 GTDVTKFHNYLNERY

-443 LNNNI
+443 LNKNI
-448 LKYHFVLTEGVDKS
+448 LKYHFVLTEGLNES
-462 FKDFYSGNTF
+462 FKNFYSENTF

>member
-54 ENKFALAY
+54 KNKFALAY

-80 MEKKEFTAEEFL
+80 MESKNFTAEEFL

-125 QDYYVNAYCN
+125 QDYYVNAYCD
-135 ELIGKHVYEQLEKKH
+135 ELIGKHIYENLKNKN

-159 FELCKF
+159 SELCKF
-165 NNISGLPTSQELRQ
+165 NNISGLPKEQELRQ

-191 NNGIKKNNSSSDNS
+191 NNGAKKNNPSNDGG
-205 KDENN
+205 ENKN
-210 SNKNNSKNNNSDN
+210 DRNKNGNNKNNCGNED
-223 KEVLKIDEHSLSKI
+223 LKIDEHSLSKI
-237 SESKNEKNKKL
+237 SEPKNEKNKNL

-267 LKSQNYSTTESSLFE
+267 LKSQNYSTTESILFE
-282 RKADSIKP
+282 RKTDSIKP

-309 NIEKSYKKLHR
+309 NTEKSYKKLHR

-346 SGSISEQDL
+346 SGSITEADL
-355 NMFINMLY
+355 EKFINMLY

-380 NNDIKKNK
+380 DNDIKKNK

-398 EFAKKKVYSTG
+398 EFAKKKIYSTG
-409 GTDVTEFHKYLNERY
+409 GTDVTEFHNYLNERY

-443 LNNNI
+443 LNKNI
-448 LKYHFVLTEGVDKS
+448 QKYHFVLTEGLNES
-462 FKDFYSGNTF
+462 FKDFYSENTF

>member
-54 ENKFALAY
+54 EHKFALAY

-80 MEKKEFTAEEFL
+80 MENKNFTAEEFL

-110 EEFDKDGYYELSNIV
+110 EEFDKDGYSELSNIV

-135 ELIGKHVYEQLEKKH
+135 ELIGEHVYKNLKNKK
-150 IKGINYDSI
+150 INGINYDSI
-159 FELCKF
+159 SELCNF
-165 NNISGLPTSQELRQ
+165 NNISGLPKEEELRQ

-191 NNGIKKNNSSSDNS
+191 NNGIKKNSPSNDNG
-205 KDENN
+205 KDKNGN
-210 SNKNNSKNNNSDN
+210 NKNNNTENEEN
-223 KEVLKIDEHSLSKI
+223 LKIDEHSLCKI
-237 SESKNEKNKKL
+237 SEPKNEKNKNL

-253 KEIFKNKIEVIENE
+253 KEIFKNKIEVVENE
-267 LKSQNYSTTESSLFE
+267 LKSQNYSTTESGLFE
-282 RKADSIKP
+282 RKANSIKP

-309 NIEKSYKKLHR
+309 NTEKSYKKLHR

-355 NMFINMLY
+355 NLFINMLY

-398 EFAKKKVYSTG
+398 EFAKKGVYSTG

-436 YFYYDKN
+436 YFSYDKN
-443 LNNNI
+443 LNSNI
-448 LKYHFVLTEGVDKS
+448 QKYHFVLTEQLSEG
-462 FKDFYSGNTF
+462 FKNFYSGNTF

>member
-54 ENKFALAY
+54 EHKFALAY

-80 MEKKEFTAEEFL
+80 MENKNFTAEEFL

-110 EEFDKDGYYELSNIV
+110 EEFDKDGYSELSNIV

-135 ELIGKHVYEQLEKKH
+135 ELIGEHVYKNLKNKK
-150 IKGINYDSI
+150 IDGINYDSI
-159 FELCKF
+159 SELCNF
-165 NNISGLPTSQELRQ
+165 NNISGLPKEEELRQ

-191 NNGIKKNNSSSDNS
+191 NNGTKKNSPSNDNG
-205 KDENN
+205 KDKNGN
-210 SNKNNSKNNNSDN
+210 NKNNNTKNEEN
-223 KEVLKIDEHSLSKI
+223 LKIDEHSLCKI
-237 SESKNEKNKKL
+237 SEPKNEKNKNL

-253 KEIFKNKIEVIENE
+253 KEIFKNKIEVVENE
-267 LKSQNYSTTESSLFE
+267 LKSQNYSTTESGLFE

-309 NIEKSYKKLHR
+309 NTEKSYKKLHR

-355 NMFINMLY
+355 NLFINMLY

-398 EFAKKKVYSTG
+398 EFAKKGVYSTG

-436 YFYYDKN
+436 YFSYDKN
-443 LNNNI
+443 LNSNI
-448 LKYHFVLTEGVDKS
+448 QKYHFVLTEQLSES
-462 FKDFYSGNTF
+462 FKNFYSGNTF
-472 DIVSIKQEKN
+472 DIVNIKQEKN

>member
-54 ENKFALAY
+54 EHKFALAY

-80 MEKKEFTAEEFL
+80 MEKKNFTAEEFL

-110 EEFDKDGYYELSNIV
+110 EEFDKDGYHELSNIV
-125 QDYYVNAYCN
+125 QDYYVNAYCD
-135 ELIGKHVYEQLEKKH
+135 ELIGKHIYENLKNKN

-159 FELCKF
+159 SKLCD
-165 NNISGLPTSQELRQ
+165 NISGLPKEEELRQ

-191 NNGIKKNNSSSDNS
+191 NNGIKKNSPSNDNDKKGNS
-205 KDENN
+205 ENN
-210 SNKNNSKNNNSDN
+210 NVENEEN
-223 KEVLKIDEHSLSKI
+223 LKIDEHSLCKI

-267 LKSQNYSTTESSLFE
+267 LKSQNYSTTESELFE

-309 NIEKSYKKLHR
+309 NTEKSYKKLHR

-380 NNDIKKNK
+380 NNDIKQNK

-409 GTDVTEFHKYLNERY
+409 GTDVTEFHKYLNEKY

-429 VINITDG
+429 VVNITDG
-436 YFYYDKN
+436 CFCYDKN
-443 LNNNI
+443 LNSNI
-448 LKYHFVLTEGVDKS
+448 QKYHFVLTEELDKS
-462 FKDFYSGNTF
+462 FKNFYSGNTF
-472 DIVSIKQEKN
+472 DIVNIKQEKN

>member
-54 ENKFALAY
+54 EHKFALAY

-80 MEKKEFTAEEFL
+80 MQKKNFTAEEFL

-110 EEFDKDGYYELSNIV
+110 EEFDKDGYSELSNIV

-135 ELIGKHVYEQLEKKH
+135 ELIGKHVCENLKNKK
-150 IKGINYDSI
+150 INGINYDSI
-159 FELCKF
+159 SELCNF
-165 NNISGLPTSQELRQ
+165 NNISGLPKEDELRQ

-191 NNGIKKNNSSSDNS
+191 NNGTKKNSPSNDNS
-205 KDENN
+205 KDKNGN
-210 SNKNNSKNNNSDN
+210 NKNNNAENEEN
-223 KEVLKIDEHSLSKI
+223 LKMDEHSLCKI
-237 SESKNEKNKKL
+237 SEPKNEKNKNL

-253 KEIFKNKIEVIENE
+253 KEIFKNKIEVVENE
-267 LKSQNYSTTESSLFE
+267 LKSQNYSTTESGLFE

-309 NIEKSYKKLHR
+309 NTEKSYKKLHR

-355 NMFINMLY
+355 NLFINMLY

-388 TYFEDISDIK
+388 TYFEDINDIK

-409 GTDVTEFHKYLNERY
+409 GTDVTEFHEYLNERY

-436 YFYYDKN
+436 YFSYDKN
-443 LNNNI
+443 LNSNI
-448 LKYHFVLTEGVDKS
+448 QKYHFVLTEQLSES
-462 FKDFYSGNTF
+462 FKNFYSGNTF
-472 DIVSIKQEKN
+472 DIVNIKQEKN

>member
-47 EIKNVEQ
+47 EIKNVEH
-54 ENKFALAY
+54 EHKFTLAY

-80 MEKKEFTAEEFL
+80 MKKKNFTAEEFL

-110 EEFDKDGYYELSNIV
+110 EEFDKDGYHELSNIV

-135 ELIGKHVYEQLEKKH
+135 ELIGKQVYENLKNKN

-159 FELCKF
+159 LELCNF
-165 NNISGLPTSQELRQ
+165 NNISGLPREEELRQ

-191 NNGIKKNNSSSDNS
+191 NNGAKKNNQSDGDGKN
-205 KDENN
+205 KNGN
-210 SNKNNSKNNNSDN
+210 NKNNNAENEEN
-223 KEVLKIDEHSLSKI
+223 LKMDEHSLSKV
-237 SESKNEKNKKL
+237 SEPKNEKNKNL

-253 KEIFKNKIEVIENE
+253 KEIFKNKIEVVENE
-267 LKSQNYSTTESSLFE
+267 LKSQSYSTTESGLFE
-282 RKADSIKP
+282 RKANSIKP

-309 NIEKSYKKLHR
+309 NTEKSYKKLHR

-355 NMFINMLY
+355 NIFINMLY

-398 EFAKKKVYSTG
+398 EFAKKGVYSTG

-436 YFYYDKN
+436 YFSYDKN
-443 LNNNI
+443 LNSNI
-448 LKYHFVLTEGVDKS
+448 QKYHFVLTEQFSES
-462 FKDFYSGNTF
+462 FKNFYSGNTF
-472 DIVSIKQEKN
+472 DIVNIKQEKN

>member
-14 LSKSIGQRE
+14 LSKNIGQRE

-54 ENKFALAY
+54 EHKFALAY

-80 MEKKEFTAEEFL
+80 MQKKNFTAEEFL

-110 EEFDKDGYYELSNIV
+110 EEFDKDGYSELSNIV

-135 ELIGKHVYEQLEKKH
+135 ELIGEHVYKNLKNKK
-150 IKGINYDSI
+150 IDGINYDSI
-159 FELCKF
+159 SELCNF
-165 NNISGLPTSQELRQ
+165 NNISGLPKEEELRQ

-191 NNGIKKNNSSSDNS
+191 NNGTKKNSPSNDNG
-205 KDENN
+205 KDKNGN
-210 SNKNNSKNNNSDN
+210 NKNNNTENEEN
-223 KEVLKIDEHSLSKI
+223 LKIDEHSLCKI
-237 SESKNEKNKKL
+237 SEPKNEKNKNL

-253 KEIFKNKIEVIENE
+253 KEIFKNKIEVVENE
-267 LKSQNYSTTESSLFE
+267 LKSQNYSTTESGLFE

-309 NIEKSYKKLHR
+309 NTEKSYKKLHR

-355 NMFINMLY
+355 NLFINMLY

-398 EFAKKKVYSTG
+398 EFAKKGVYSTG
-409 GTDVTEFHKYLNERY
+409 GTDVTEFHKYLNEKY

-436 YFYYDKN
+436 YFSYDKN
-443 LNNNI
+443 LNSNI
-448 LKYHFVLTEGVDKS
+448 QKYHFVLTEQLSES
-462 FKDFYSGNTF
+462 FKNFYSGNTF
-472 DIVSIKQEKN
+472 DIVNIKQEKN